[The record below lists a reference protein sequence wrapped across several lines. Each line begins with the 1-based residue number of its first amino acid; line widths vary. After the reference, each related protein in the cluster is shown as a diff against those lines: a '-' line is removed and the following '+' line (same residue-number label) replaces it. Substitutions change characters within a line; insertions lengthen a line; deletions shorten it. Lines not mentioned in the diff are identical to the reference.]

1 MARPANRK
9 ALTGR
14 AGRVSEA
21 TKEALKEQTGGMEQA
36 PRRRTD

>member
-1 MARPANRK
+1 
-9 ALTGR
+9 
-14 AGRVSEA
+14 VSEA